1 MTQFPPTR
9 AAALSR
15 LTSFAPLAGRA
26 YTAQRNADL
35 PGHPHVSGL
44 SPYIR
49 HRTLT
54 EAEVLAHVLT
64 RHSPAAADKF
74 VAEVFWRTYWKGWLE
89 RRPDVWG
96 QYKAGLQAALNRVQ
110 TEGQLR
116 DNWQSACLGT
126 TGIGCFDHWAQE
138 LVQTGYLHNHARMWF
153 ASIWM
158 FTLRLPWELGADFFL
173 RHLLDGDP
181 ASNTLSWRWVAGIQT
196 PGKTYL
202 ARPDNI
208 AFYTGGR
215 FTPTG
220 LATSAPPLPGPPLPA
235 LGPVPQSDPWPG
247 TGRTGLLLTE
257 EDLSPEWI
265 TDQITPVAIAALSTQ
280 RRSPLE
286 TAPQVTAFT
295 TGLLSDCLI
304 RTAAPVTPITDVA
317 TLVTWALDQRL
328 DHVVSAHIPTGPA
341 ADQLSGLRAA
351 LCAQSIALHS
361 LIRPYDAQAWPD
373 ASHGFFK
380 FRDTIPRLLDGI
392 VWQGGPQ
399 RQAELPF
406 L

>member
-15 LTSFAPLAGRA
+15 LAAFAPHAGRA
-26 YTAQRNADL
+26 YAAQRNHDL

-54 EAEVLAHVLT
+54 EVEVLAQILT

-74 VAEVFWRTYWKGWLE
+74 ISEVFWRTYWKGWLE
-89 RRPDVWG
+89 RRPGVWG
-96 QYKAGLQAALNRVQ
+96 QYQSSLRAALNRVQ
-110 TEGQLR
+110 TESGLH
-116 DNWQSACLGT
+116 DDWQSACLGT
-126 TGIGCFDHWAQE
+126 TGIACFDHWAAE

-153 ASIWM
+153 ASVWC

-196 PGKTYL
+196 AGKTYL

-215 FTPTG
+215 FNPTG
-220 LATSAPPLPGPPLPA
+220 LASFAAPLPGPPVPA
-235 LGPVPQSDPWPG
+235 LGPVPQSDAGPSE
-247 TGRTGLLLTE
+247 GRIGLLLTE
-257 EDLSPEWI
+257 EDLSPDWLEGI
-265 TDQITPVAIAALSTQ
+265 NPVATAVLRAQ
-280 RRSPLE
+280 RRSPLD
-286 TAPQVTAFT
+286 TAPGVTTFT
-295 TGLLSDCLI
+295 TALIDDCLT
-304 RTAAPVTPITDVA
+304 RHSQNG
-317 TLVTWALDQRL
+317 LVTQVVDIAGIVGWARDQQL
-328 DHVVSAHIPTGPA
+328 NSVMTAHIPTGPA
-341 ADQLSGLRAA
+341 ADRMSGLRAA
-351 LCAQSIALHS
+351 LAARNMPLHS
-361 LIRPYDAQAWPD
+361 LIRPYDAQAWAH
-373 ASHGFFK
+373 ASRGFFK
-380 FRDTIPRLLDGI
+380 FRDAIPGLLRQI
-392 VWQGGPQ
+392 SPQG
-399 RQAELPF
+399 QAELPF